1 MHIVHLT
8 NAYAPASGGVRTV
21 VHALGAGYRERGHRF
36 TLVVPAERAGV
47 DDEPWGTRL
56 RLRGPRV
63 PGTDGY
69 RLLVDRRAVL
79 RALDELAPDRVEVS
93 DRFTLRAVGGWARAH
108 GVPTVMLAHERLDG
122 LVESLAKVPGPVARA
137 VADRHNRHWAAA
149 FDAVVVTSPFAAQE
163 FDRIAVATER
173 VPLGVDLELFTPS
186 RRTRALDPDDLL
198 LVLCSRLSPE
208 KEPAVAVETLRLLRA
223 EGVPARLVVVGDGP
237 EAASLARRARGLP
250 VTFTGFVP
258 DRAAV
263 ADLLADADAVLAPG
277 PLETFGLA
285 ALEAMACGTPVVA
298 ARGSAVE
305 ALTARVGGP
314 PPADDPAG
322 FAASVR
328 TLVDGPAG
336 GARSAAR
343 AVAEEL
349 GWAAT
354 VDRMLALH
362 GVCPPAGVW
371 STDGVRPADGGPP
384 PDGVPINRGVPIGEV
399 VPATH
404 GLQARD
410 GRPTR
415 AGART

>member
-1 MHIVHLT
+1 MHVVHLT

-36 TLVVPAERAGV
+36 TLVVPAAHAGV

-56 RLRGPRV
+56 RIGGPRV

-79 RALDELAPDRVEVS
+79 RALDDLAPDRVEVS
-93 DRFTLRAVGGWARAH
+93 DRFTLRAVGGWARPR
-108 GVPTVMLAHERLDG
+108 GVPAVMLAHERLDG
-122 LVESLAKVPGPVARA
+122 LVESLAAVPGPVARA
-137 VADRHNRHWAAA
+137 LTDRHNRRWAAA
-149 FDAVVVTSPFAAQE
+149 FDAVVVTSPVAALE
-163 FDRIAVATER
+163 FDRIAVPTVR
-173 VPLGVDLELFTPS
+173 VPLGVDLELFTPA
-186 RRTRALDPDDLL
+186 RRTRSLDPDDVV

-237 EAASLARRARGLP
+237 EASSLARRARGLP

-263 ADLLADADAVLAPG
+263 ANLLADADVVLAPG

-305 ALTARVGGP
+305 ALTAQAGGP
-314 PPADDPAG
+314 PGATDAAG
-322 FAASVR
+322 FAAAVR
-328 TLVDGPAG
+328 ALVGRAARGSESAGAATGGAGPAG
-336 GARSAAR
+336 GARAAAR
-343 AVAEEL
+343 AVAEQL

-362 GVCPPAGVW
+362 GV
-371 STDGVRPADGGPP
+371 
-384 PDGVPINRGVPIGEV
+384 
-399 VPATH
+399 
-404 GLQARD
+404 
-410 GRPTR
+410 PTTVR
-415 AGART
+415 AGA